1 MKDDDPFNYPAR
13 SHERLLEIRGH
24 LSRIV
29 LLLEVLTGAVIGWFI
44 WFMVTFHRN

>member
-13 SHERLLEIRGH
+13 SHERLLEIRNH

-29 LLLEVLTGAVIGWFI
+29 FLLEMLLAGLIGWFI
-44 WFMVTFHRN
+44 VSFYRK